1 MTRRLIDEIQHLH
14 YATIQKQPPWVVPE
28 KKLEILKNSRK
39 VLKINAE
46 PLKIAMKEFIF
57 NKATS
62 L

>member
-1 MTRRLIDEIQHLH
+1 MSGS
-14 YATIQKQPPWVVPE
+14 W